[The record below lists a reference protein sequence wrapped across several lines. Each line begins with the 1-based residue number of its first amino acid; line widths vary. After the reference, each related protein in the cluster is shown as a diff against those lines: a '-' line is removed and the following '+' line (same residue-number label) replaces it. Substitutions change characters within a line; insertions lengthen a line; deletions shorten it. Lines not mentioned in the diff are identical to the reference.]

1 MTISGRAGEPKS
13 AGRNGSLELSASQ
26 RAFLDTLL
34 EEEGVEIE
42 APSVIARWS
51 GGEDAPLSFSQ
62 QRLWFLDQL
71 VPGNPFY
78 NVPAAIRLPIPV
90 DATILERC
98 LNVIVTRHE
107 VLRTTFAARDGQP
120 VQRVAETMELRLA
133 VVNLTGLAP
142 AKREAEVERLAA
154 EEARRPFDLG
164 RGRSS
169 EPSWCAWAQ
178 PTMSSCSPFI
188 TSWPTAGPLGCS
200 RGS

>member
-1 MTISGRAGEPKS
+1 MDAPANLKG
-13 AGRNGSLELSASQ
+13 LELSSVK
-26 RAFLDTLL
+26 RRLL
-34 EEEGVEIE
+34 EQRLAGFIRP

-120 VQRVAETMELRLA
+120 VQRDDDHLRQLVAEFGRL
-133 VVNLTGLAP
+133 VGVPVRVHLVP
-142 AKREAEVERLAA
+142 
-154 EEARRPFDLG
+154 RRPQRRDAL
-164 RGRSS
+164 R
-169 EPSWCAWAQ
+169 
-178 PTMSSCSPFI
+178 
-188 TSWPTAGPLGCS
+188 
-200 RGS
+200 